1 MEQPKK
7 SLLDLMET
15 NLKEAEEGY
24 DKSSADQPYIP
35 KYAHRICYD
44 EITTERIAASVDA
57 ILNSTNNN
65 GPLIGVALADYLF
78 SECGIS
84 DVDCEYIA
92 QLCIELTLRSIKY
105 GASFAVEQ
113 VVNPPVIKP
122 ASQKVIIF
130 PTRNDQNSINKGDE
144 KQ

>member
-7 SLLDLMET
+7 SLLDLIET
-15 NLKEAEEGY
+15 YLKETEDGY
-24 DKSSADQPYIP
+24 DNSSVDQPYIP

-44 EITTERIAASVDA
+44 EITTERIINSVDS
-57 ILNSTNNN
+57 ILSSTDNN
-65 GPLIGVALADYLF
+65 GPLIGIALAEYLF
-78 SECGIS
+78 REYGVS

-92 QLCIELTLRSIKY
+92 MLCIELTLQSIAY
-105 GASFAVEQ
+105 GASYIAEQ
-113 VVNPPVIKP
+113 VVYPPVIKP